1 MRILERGV
9 ELETGGRAE
18 TFYDPAG
25 FRYRLS
31 GARHSGPPGKRA
43 QAA

>member
-1 MRILERGV
+1 M

-18 TFYDPAG
+18 ILYEETG

-31 GARHSGPPGKRA
+31 GARHSGFPGDRA
-43 QAA
+43 KAA